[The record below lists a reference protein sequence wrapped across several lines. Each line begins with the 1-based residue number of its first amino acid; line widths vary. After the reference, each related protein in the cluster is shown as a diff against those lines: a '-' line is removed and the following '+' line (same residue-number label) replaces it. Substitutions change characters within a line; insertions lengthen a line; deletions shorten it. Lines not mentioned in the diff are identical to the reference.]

1 MPKVSKG
8 TAELKKEISLACI
21 ELFNEKG
28 LKFTMEDVAKHCR
41 ISKKTLYFIYDDKE
55 ALFLAMVD
63 YVFDKVKESENRVL
77 KDDTLPTLEKI
88 RKLLGVLP
96 EGYAEIDFSQMYSL
110 KEKFPI
116 IYDQVE
122 KRLETGWETSI
133 QLIEQGQKEGVIRKD
148 INVALVKVMFEST
161 LEQFF
166 QRDVLIRNKISYNKA
181 LRDVVEILV
190 DGIKAE

>member
-8 TAELKKEISLACI
+8 TAELKREVSIACI

-28 LKFTMEDVAKHCR
+28 LKFTMEDVAKRCR

-63 YVFDKVKESENRVL
+63 YVFDKVKESENRVM
-77 KDDTLPTLEKI
+77 KDESIPTIEKI
-88 RKLLGVLP
+88 RRLLGVLP

-110 KEKFPI
+110 KDKFPS
-116 IYDQVE
+116 IYEQVQ

-133 QLIEQGQKEGVIRKD
+133 QLIEQGQEEGVIKKD
-148 INVALVKVMFEST
+148 INVAIVKVMFEST
-161 LEQFF
+161 LETFF
-166 QRDVLIRNKISYNKA
+166 QRDVLVRNKISYHKA
-181 LRDVVEILV
+181 LRDVVDILV
-190 DGIKAE
+190 DGIRED

>member
-77 KDDTLPTLEKI
+77 KDDTLPTLEKV

-166 QRDVLIRNKISYNKA
+166 QRDVLIRNKISYTKA

>member
-8 TAELKKEISLACI
+8 TAEIKREVSLACI

-77 KDDTLPTLEKI
+77 KDEDIPTIEKI
-88 RKLLGVLP
+88 RRLLGVLP

-110 KEKFPI
+110 KDKFPS
-116 IYDQVE
+116 IYDQVQ

-133 QLIEQGQKEGVIRKD
+133 QLIEQGQREGVIKKD
-148 INVALVKVMFEST
+148 INVAIVKVMFEST
-161 LEQFF
+161 LETFF
-166 QRDVLIRNKISYNKA
+166 QRDVLVKNKIAYHKA
-181 LRDVVEILV
+181 LRDVVDILV
-190 DGIKAE
+190 DGIRAD

>member
-8 TAELKKEISLACI
+8 TAELKREVSMACI

-28 LKFTMEDVAKHCR
+28 LKFTMEDVAKRCR

-63 YVFDKVKESENRVL
+63 YVFDKVKESENRVM
-77 KDDTLPTLEKI
+77 KDESIPTIEKI
-88 RKLLGVLP
+88 RRLLGVLP

-110 KEKFPI
+110 KDKFPS
-116 IYDQVE
+116 IYEQVQ

-133 QLIEQGQKEGVIRKD
+133 QLIEQGQEEGVIKKD
-148 INVALVKVMFEST
+148 INVAIVKVMFEST
-161 LEQFF
+161 LETFF
-166 QRDVLIRNKISYNKA
+166 QRDVLVRNKISYHKA
-181 LRDVVEILV
+181 LRDVVDILV
-190 DGIKAE
+190 DGIRED